1 MDKKKIILYAQAM
14 LCILWALLMAAVAI
28 SIFRQG
34 TAYQAQGH
42 PEVWIYTREKAVSA
56 FLKLLPLLLLAVA
69 VNIAALILGVR
80 DEKQDK
86 PRVLPYLTD
95 IYKTEREEAKVAA
108 AKTAEA
114 KTTEAGEAAGQPG
127 TGTRNPGTLK
137 RVRIALFVLAAVFV
151 AAGIFNGSME
161 DMLIKAINIC
171 TECVGLG

>member
-86 PRVLPYLTD
+86 PRVLPYLKD
-95 IYKTEREEAKVAA
+95 IYKAEREEAKAA
-108 AKTAEA
+108 AGHVES
-114 KTTEAGEAAGQPG
+114 
-127 TGTRNPGTLK
+127 GTRNPGTLK